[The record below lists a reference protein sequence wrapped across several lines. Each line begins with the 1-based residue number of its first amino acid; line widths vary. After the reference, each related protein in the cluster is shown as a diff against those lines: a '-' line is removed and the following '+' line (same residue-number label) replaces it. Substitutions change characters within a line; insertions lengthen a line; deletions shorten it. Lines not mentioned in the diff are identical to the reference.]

1 MVAFSAR
8 TRSMRALPRLN
19 VDQMA
24 RKRITADELM
34 RELES
39 DPEWV
44 AKREERERQ
53 QAKLRAVLDADQLE
67 LVREICDVGYQ
78 VTSVWDL
85 VNNTPHPHLKR
96 NFVGEYPAAYPIL
109 LKHLGMEHHPR
120 IREGI
125 IRALTVPDGGDEVA
139 WELLGHFEKEQ
150 DAQMKWVI
158 ANALRTVMNRSARKK
173 YPEIDNYYKN
183 PCVENA
189 G

>member
-1 MVAFSAR
+1 
-8 TRSMRALPRLN
+8 
-19 VDQMA
+19 
-24 RKRITADELM
+24 M

-53 QAKLRAVLDADQLE
+53 QAKLRAVLDADELE

-125 IRALTVPDGGDEVA
+125 IRALTVPDGGNDVA
-139 WELLGHFEKEQ
+139 WNYLDISK
-150 DAQMKWVI
+150 
-158 ANALRTVMNRSARKK
+158 RSKMLK
-173 YPEIDNYYKN
+173 
-183 PCVENA
+183 
-189 G
+189 

>member
-1 MVAFSAR
+1 
-8 TRSMRALPRLN
+8 
-19 VDQMA
+19 MA

-53 QAKLRAVLDADQLE
+53 QAKHRAALDADEME
-67 LVREICDVGYQ
+67 LVREIRNVGYQ

-85 VNNTPHPHLKR
+85 VNNTPHPHLER

-109 LKHLGMEHHPR
+109 LKHLRMEHHPR

-125 IRALTVPDGGDEVA
+125 IRALTVPDGGNEVA
-139 WELLGHFEKEQ
+139 WELLGQFEKER

-173 YPEIDNYYKN
+173 YPEIDDYYKN
-183 PCVENA
+183 PGVENA

>member
-1 MVAFSAR
+1 M
-8 TRSMRALPRLN
+8 
-19 VDQMA
+19 
-24 RKRITADELM
+24 
-34 RELES
+34 
-39 DPEWV
+39 
-44 AKREERERQ
+44 
-53 QAKLRAVLDADQLE
+53 
-67 LVREICDVGYQ
+67 
-78 VTSVWDL
+78 
-85 VNNTPHPHLKR
+85 
-96 NFVGEYPAAYPIL
+96 GEYPAAYPIL

-125 IRALTVPDGGDEVA
+125 IRALTVPDGGNEVA

-183 PCVENA
+183 PGVENA